1 MSVWSVLIKEVL
13 ENWKFCNCMNT
24 MVWSNYNSYNN
35 SNLSNSNLKTRQ
47 QKTTHYNVKFIFCI
61 KDLKFLRAMIE
72 DDNQFLE
79 VTALGSEL
87 AWRVMKLWMTSAGRT
102 LNNYQVNLS

>member
-1 MSVWSVLIKEVL
+1 
-13 ENWKFCNCMNT
+13 
-24 MVWSNYNSYNN
+24 
-35 SNLSNSNLKTRQ
+35 
-47 QKTTHYNVKFIFCI
+47 
-61 KDLKFLRAMIE
+61 MIE

-102 LNNYQVNLS
+102 LNNYQVSVLQQTYDLVELVKKNFK